1 MRSAAPSKP
10 KVQKARVERAL
21 PPLGDVLEF
30 MRVIWQLD
38 HALQR
43 MSKRMEV
50 ELGVTGPQRLVMRIV
65 GRFPGMPAGQ
75 LAALLHLHPSTL
87 TGILKRLERQGLLRR
102 RADPGDGRRSLF
114 GLTSKGRV
122 FDVATE
128 GTVESSIAR
137 ALERTPAHKLAAT
150 RALLETIAEQLDDSV
165 VRPRSTAREKRA
177 LRAKPAR
184 KTRS

>member
-1 MRSAAPSKP
+1 MPKHSAT
-10 KVQKARVERAL
+10 KATAQPIATPAL

-43 MSKRMEV
+43 ASKRMESS
-50 ELGVTGPQRLVMRIV
+50 LGVTGPQRLVIRIA

-75 LAALLHLHPSTL
+75 LAKLLHLHPSTL

-114 GLTSKGRV
+114 MLTEKGRGFAV
-122 FDVATE
+122 DAE
-128 GTVESSIAR
+128 GTVEACIAA
-137 ALERTPAHKLAAT
+137 ALGRTPARKLVAA
-150 RALLETIAEQLDDSV
+150 RELLEDIAQQLEDSV
-165 VRPRSTAREKRA
+165 AEPAPSLKPKRRRART
-177 LRAKPAR
+177 
-184 KTRS
+184 TRSK